1 MEIKV
6 LGSGCANCK
15 KLYENVSKAVSE
27 MGLDAQVLYV
37 TDLKAIAQSGLMRT
51 PGVVVDNVIVT
62 YGRVLTI
69 EETKKLIENFDRLRA
84 RKL

>member
-15 KLYENVSKAVSE
+15 KLYENVSKAVLE
-27 MGLDAQVLYV
+27 MGIEAQVFYV

-51 PGVVVDNVIVT
+51 PGVIVNNVVVS
-62 YGRVLTI
+62 YGRVLTV
-69 EETKKLIENFDRLRA
+69 EETKRLIENFDRLRA
-84 RKL
+84 RRL

>member
-15 KLYENVSKAVSE
+15 KLYENVSKAISE
-27 MGLDAQVLYV
+27 MGIDAQVLYV

-51 PGVVVDNVIVT
+51 PRGHC
-62 YGRVLTI
+62 R
-69 EETKKLIENFDRLRA
+69 
-84 RKL
+84 